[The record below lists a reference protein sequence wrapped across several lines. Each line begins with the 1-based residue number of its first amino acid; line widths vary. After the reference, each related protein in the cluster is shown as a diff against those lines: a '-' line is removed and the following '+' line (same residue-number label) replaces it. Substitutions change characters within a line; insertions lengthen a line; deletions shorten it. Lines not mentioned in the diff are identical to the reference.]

1 MFGVVYQADSVIQTD
16 LEEWNRV
23 ANENV
28 NQAVQ
33 ALEEDSP
40 LQRRIEQNARVV
52 LLIQSESLASP
63 ADFRG
68 VRDSRKTIMTPK
80 EEKYEKELEEL
91 EFKVGG
97 VFAISTPDGHKKR
110 WDRKNKLVRRE
121 ISAAETLEEKQRL
134 SQKLIDLKRTE
145 KKLGE
150 KLAALHANFS

>member
-52 LLIQSESLASP
+52 WEHPIFVNVP
-63 ADFRG
+63 
-68 VRDSRKTIMTPK
+68 T
-80 EEKYEKELEEL
+80 
-91 EFKVGG
+91 
-97 VFAISTPDGHKKR
+97 
-110 WDRKNKLVRRE
+110 RR
-121 ISAAETLEEKQRL
+121 Q
-134 SQKLIDLKRTE
+134 
-145 KKLGE
+145 
-150 KLAALHANFS
+150 N